1 MKDQEG
7 MAAFSRTLRPK
18 GLDPSFGENGVLRY
32 NAVDASRT
40 VFKRILPRGK
50 LLTFVAASIG
60 SELDDYGL
68 AMFEADGRLDPS
80 FGTDGLAMHSFGEA
94 TYYFATILV
103 ELHDGSLLIA
113 GKLGDGI
120 EERVGLSR
128 LHVDGRLDTSFG
140 TSGKVDLIP
149 PVEGH
154 VTRLRDIAELGD
166 GKILVTGEYFDANN
180 EYRSHRF
187 LSRLTTSGTLDA
199 TFGKSGHIVLPHEL
213 VPEGSVATGTGHV
226 VVLDRQLVEEGE
238 ATFYYQAYVR
248 AYNGDA
254 SLNPAFGV
262 RGEVKVDRVGHR
274 VDLLHIVERSDGG
287 FYILGESLPLD
298 QLVPP
303 ERFVLSLRSD
313 GQPDLSFNRGQM
325 LYTASN
331 LPPSHLAA
339 DSLGRL
345 IVVGTKGLNSAFVG
359 RYRRDGSVDNSF
371 GDASGWMEYDTG
383 DKIGSDMA
391 VTMVNDTRIL
401 VSYFQQPYACVV
413 CFLSRSRE

>member
-7 MAAFSRTLRPK
+7 MTAFSRNLRPE

-32 NAVDASRT
+32 NAVDASKT
-40 VFKRILPRGK
+40 VFKRIFPRGK
-50 LLTFVAASIG
+50 LLALVAASIG
-60 SELDDYGL
+60 SELDDFGL

-80 FGTDGLAMHSFGEA
+80 FGTGGLAMHSFG
-94 TYYFATILV
+94 TYFFATMLV

-113 GKLGDGI
+113 GGLGDGVKQ
-120 EERVGLSR
+120 RVGLSR

-154 VTRLRDIAELGD
+154 VTKLRGIAALGD
-166 GKILVTGEYFDANN
+166 GKIIVTGEYFDASN
-180 EYRSHRF
+180 EFRSYRF
-187 LSRLTTSGTLDA
+187 FSRLTTSGELDA
-199 TFGKSGHIVLPHEL
+199 TFGKSGHIVLPHEMFS
-213 VPEGSVATGTGHV
+213 EGLVATGTGHV
-226 VVLDRQLVEEGE
+226 VVLDQQVVEEGE
-238 ATFYYQAYVR
+238 TTYYYQAYVR

-254 SLNPAFGV
+254 ALNPAFGL

-274 VDLLHIVERSDGG
+274 VDLLRIVERNDGG
-287 FYILGESLPLD
+287 FYILGESRPLD
-298 QLVPP
+298 QLIPP

-325 LYTASN
+325 LYTSSN
-331 LPPSHLAA
+331 LSPRYIAA

-345 IVVGTKGLNSAFVG
+345 IVVGTKGPSSAFVG

-383 DKIGSDMA
+383 AVIGSDMA
-391 VTMVNDTRIL
+391 VTVVNDTRIL
-401 VSYFQQPYACVV
+401 VSYFQHPYACVV
-413 CFLSRSRE
+413 CFLSHSRE